1 MCGLLLVDDEAKWV
15 GKDGVDQ
22 LQECAL
28 VISNERVVSSGRVQI
43 LLLSDIALNAIL
55 DDRDDVLV
63 PRISIRIILL
73 L

>member
-1 MCGLLLVDDEAKWV
+1 MCGLLLVDDEVKWV
-15 GKDGVDQ
+15 GEDGVDQ

-28 VISNERVVSSGRVQI
+28 VISNERVVSSGRVQT

-63 PRISIRIILL
+63 RRISIRIILL